1 MGNSCS
7 LQAGV
12 GSGGAPDK
20 QQQEKGK
27 TVRIRT
33 NAVRVGGMALALL
46 LMAGLGPNATG
57 ADVKTKG
64 GASDLLTQKPI
75 QTAAD
80 IAAVKPGDTVAMAC
94 PKCKTVH
101 VTQVVKEN
109 KPAQSYAVGVER
121 HTCPGCGH
129 VTEVK
134 GHGKMATQKA
144 VHVCRNCG
152 SKSAFCCVLKEG
164 SGPTKGMENETKK

>member
-1 MGNSCS
+1 MKISKI
-7 LQAGV
+7 GV
-12 GSGGAPDK
+12 SAC
-20 QQQEKGK
+20 
-27 TVRIRT
+27 
-33 NAVRVGGMALALL
+33 GMALGVLL
-46 LMAGLGPNATG
+46 AIAYAPSAPGAEAKTG
-57 ADVKTKG
+57 KG
-64 GASDLLTQKPI
+64 GASDLMTKKPI

-109 KPAQSYAVGVER
+109 KPGQSYTVGVER

-144 VHVCRNCG
+144 VHVCSNCG
-152 SKSAFCCVLKEG
+152 SKNAFCCVLKEG
-164 SGPTKGMENETKK
+164 AGPTKGMEQEGKKP